1 MNQHWFHLNVS
12 ARGSGCSKRVVGQKT
27 HRKLS
32 CIIVVADCGE
42 WEMGSGRG
50 QCDIC
55 VCQREA
61 AWLFLE
67 VTRTAFRIRLSRR
80 TFNLT
85 IPTPQS
91 PNPISW
97 FNVGPVSGPTINQQ
111 RVFHTGRQY
120 WMGCTKYCQWPS
132 ISKEAKFWRHAT
144 TGI

>member
-1 MNQHWFHLNVS
+1 
-12 ARGSGCSKRVVGQKT
+12 
-27 HRKLS
+27 
-32 CIIVVADCGE
+32 
-42 WEMGSGRG
+42 MGSGRG

-111 RVFHTGRQY
+111 RVFHTQEGN
-120 WMGCTKYCQWPS
+120 
-132 ISKEAKFWRHAT
+132 
-144 TGI
+144 TGWVVRGIVSCLLFQRKQNVGDMQPLELNKCFRSHLLLSQHIENDSENGVLTLSSLNLA